1 MAKRKTRNVGGC
13 HTIGELI
20 ASLKKN
26 FDPEDCIS
34 ILVLF
39 TIDKDAELDL
49 ERSSTKD
56 GKSHINNVSWTI
68 ESIDKFRKN
77 KD

>member
-1 MAKRKTRNVGGC
+1 M
-13 HTIGELI
+13 L
-20 ASLKKN
+20 L
-26 FDPEDCIS
+26 
-34 ILVLF
+34 

-56 GKSHINNVSWTI
+56 GKSHINNVSWAI